1 MTSGLFGS
9 TYEEKLK
16 EVSLI
21 SLENRR
27 KRGDLIQVWKILHGH
42 DHVDKNKWFSSAYV
56 PEEGR
61 GIQTRQSSDP
71 LNLKVPAVKT
81 EIYRNFFSTRCVNMW
96 NEIPQE
102 VKNAKNL
109 NSFKNKL
116 DEWLNY

>member
-16 EVSLI
+16 RGWFDLPGEQKKARRYDP
-21 SLENRR
+21 SLENSTWTRPC
-27 KRGDLIQVWKILHGH
+27 V
-42 DHVDKNKWFSSAYV
+42 
-56 PEEGR
+56 
-61 GIQTRQSSDP
+61 RQSSDP
-71 LNLKVPAVKT
+71 LNLKVPAVRT
-81 EIYRNFFSTRCVNMW
+81 EIYRIFLARCVNMW
-96 NEIPQE
+96 NEIPQD